1 MVVVGEPCQCMCKS
15 QRKPELKIAKVE
27 QEHLFIHYHMLKSS
41 QMHMHMNELLEYLLS
56 YTVA

>member
-1 MVVVGEPCQCMCKS
+1 MVVGEPCQCMCKS
-15 QRKPELKIAKVE
+15 QGKPELKIAKVE

-41 QMHMHMNELLEYLLS
+41 QMHMNELLEYLLS

>member
-1 MVVVGEPCQCMCKS
+1 MCKS
-15 QRKPELKIAKVE
+15 QGKPELKIAKVE

-41 QMHMHMNELLEYLLS
+41 QMHMNELLEYLLS